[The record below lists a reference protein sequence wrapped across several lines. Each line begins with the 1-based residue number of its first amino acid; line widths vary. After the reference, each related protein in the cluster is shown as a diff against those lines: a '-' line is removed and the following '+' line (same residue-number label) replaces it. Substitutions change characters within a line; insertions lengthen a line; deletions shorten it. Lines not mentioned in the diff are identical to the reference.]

1 MKFFLSAFCFFLSVA
16 IYAQDD
22 LLTQLDSTQV
32 QDTYATATFKGLQIV
47 TLQTTKMPAAKEFYF
62 LVSHR
67 FGTVKNGIDEFFG
80 LDGATTKL
88 GGVYG
93 VTNWLSL
100 SASRHTMLKT
110 YETSAKVRLVRQNA
124 NFPVDVAAYGTIDI
138 NTQLEKEQY
147 PKITFGDRLTHVS
160 QLLISRKFSERFSL
174 ELVPSYIHRN
184 LYNPALENDRQFS
197 LGAGGRMKLTKRLS
211 VNVEYVYNANQP
223 DFYVNPL
230 SVGLDIETGGHIFQL
245 IFTNSQSM
253 TESGYMTNATG
264 NWGKGDFFFGFNLY
278 RVF

>member
-1 MKFFLSAFCFFLSVA
+1 MKFFLSVFCFFFTVA

-93 VTNWLSL
+93 VTNWLSV

-124 NFPVDVAAYGTIDI
+124 NFPVDIALYETIDI
-138 NTQLEKEQY
+138 NSQLEKEQY
-147 PKITFGDRLTHVS
+147 PKIAFGDRLTYVS

-184 LYNPALENDRQFS
+184 LYNPALENDKQFS

-211 VNVEYVYNANQP
+211 VNVEYVYNADRP

-253 TESGYMTNATG
+253 TECGYITNAAG
-264 NWGKGDFFFGFNLY
+264 NWGKGDFYFGFNLY

>member
-1 MKFFLSAFCFFLSVA
+1 MKFFLSVFCFFFTVA

-93 VTNWLSL
+93 VTNWLSI

-124 NFPVDVAAYGTIDI
+124 NFPVDIALYETIDI

-147 PKITFGDRLTHVS
+147 PKIAFGDRLTYVS

-184 LYNPALENDRQFS
+184 LYNPALENDKQFS

-211 VNVEYVYNANQP
+211 VNVEYVYNADRP

-253 TESGYMTNATG
+253 TESGYITNAAG
-264 NWGKGDFFFGFNLY
+264 NWGKGDFYFGFNLY